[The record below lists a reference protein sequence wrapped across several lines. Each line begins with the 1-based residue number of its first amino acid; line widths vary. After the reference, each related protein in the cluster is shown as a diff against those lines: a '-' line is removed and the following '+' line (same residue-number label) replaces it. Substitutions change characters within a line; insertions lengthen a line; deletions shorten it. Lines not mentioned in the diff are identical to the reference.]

1 MSVKYHISPESGRPN
16 ICRAQ
21 SIDSCPLKGEEGQP
35 AKHFDNKDDAK
46 AYAEGKL
53 TEEHGET
60 KTVSRKKQVL
70 SRDKT
75 KDYAKFSEVQLAVEI
90 NQLELKTDQFY
101 KENNK
106 HNDDLNSIAVARELA
121 ESLDYKTAIEFLKE
135 RNVDYWS
142 HGIDSKQKFFNEIYS
157 LEEDLFK
164 ERKENNKN
172 LVENVVN
179 QRIARNEFSR
189 RLKEQANRKNN
200 NQKIEQENKEELVL
214 SDDYDYE
221 APSRISVEGG
231 GYGGNA
237 WVGSKASGQGYRS
250 VTEIAKD
257 VRQDI
262 KEATAGGYL
271 PKGFK
276 YSVKVDKFAGGA
288 ALNVSIYDENS
299 DVRNTHE
306 FDSRFNSL
314 RLKPEYRKFQDRV
327 ETLVDAY
334 NAQDIN
340 GQIDYFNTS
349 FYGHSKFEE
358 MSQVAFRKHDSERLK
373 FNKFLNTKKNEDNLD
388 NDAEFLEKEDDYYNS
403 LNEYFQKVDYNNAV
417 YNEVSN
423 KQRMLTDEEFDD
435 LKAKAKTKAAEKVAL
450 TKERN
455 LKQNRRFSTR
465 S

>member
-35 AKHFDNKDDAK
+35 AKHFDNKDEAK
-46 AYAEGKL
+46 AYVEGKL

-60 KTVSRKKQVL
+60 KTVSRKRKVL

-75 KDYAKFSEVQLAVEI
+75 KDYANLSEVQLAKEI
-90 NQLELKTDQFY
+90 NQLELKTDMFY
-101 KENNK
+101 NNNNK
-106 HNDDLNSIAVARELA
+106 YSNDLNSIAVARELA
-121 ESLDYKTAIEFLKE
+121 ESLDYKTALDFLKE
-135 RNVDYWS
+135 RNVDYWY
-142 HGIDSKQKFFNEIYS
+142 HGIDSKEKFFNEIYS
-157 LEEDLFK
+157 LEEDIFK

-172 LVENVVN
+172 LVDNVVD
-179 QRIARNEFSR
+179 QKTARNELGR
-189 RLKEQANRKNN
+189 RLKEQAIKNT
-200 NQKIEQENKEELVL
+200 QKVELNVPQELVL
-214 SDDYDYE
+214 SDNYNYE
-221 APSRISVEGG
+221 VPSRISVEGG

-237 WVGSKASGQGYRS
+237 WVGSKASDKGYRPI
-250 VTEIAKD
+250 TDIAKD

-276 YSVKVDKFAGGA
+276 YSVKVDKYAGGA
-288 ALNVSIYDENS
+288 SLNVSIYDENS
-299 DVRNTHE
+299 DIRNTHE
-306 FDSRFNSL
+306 FDPSFNSL

-327 ETLVDAY
+327 ETLVEAY
-334 NAQDIN
+334 NAQDNN

-349 FYGHSKFEE
+349 FYGHSRFEE

-373 FNKFLNTKKNEDNLD
+373 FNKFLNSKKDTENLD
-388 NDAEFLEKEDDYYNS
+388 QDPEFLEKEASYYNS
-403 LNEYFQKVDYNNAV
+403 LNEYFQKVEYNNAV
-417 YNEVSN
+417 YNDTS
-423 KQRMLTDEEFDD
+423 KKKRMLTDEEFDD
-435 LKAKAKTKAAEKVAL
+435 LKSSARTKAAEKVTL